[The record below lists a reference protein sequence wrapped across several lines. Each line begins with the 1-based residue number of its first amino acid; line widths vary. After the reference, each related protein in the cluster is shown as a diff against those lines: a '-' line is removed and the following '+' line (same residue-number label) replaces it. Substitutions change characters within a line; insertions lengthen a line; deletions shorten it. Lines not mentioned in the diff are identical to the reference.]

1 MHMWMDENKM
11 TYEKIAPH
19 NPDCEKIFKEG
30 SPEIT
35 SPVSNTEYLINKK
48 DREPL
53 QLICKTADDVSKL
66 YWYINNKFLQGNA
79 GAKQLFTPDERPI
92 KISCTD
98 DKGRNID
105 IWIKVRYVS

>member
-1 MHMWMDENKM
+1 MWMDENKM

-53 QLICKTADDVSKL
+53 QLICKTADDVSKV
-66 YWYINNKFLQGNA
+66 YWYINNKF
-79 GAKQLFTPDERPI
+79 
-92 KISCTD
+92 
-98 DKGRNID
+98 
-105 IWIKVRYVS
+105 